1 MRSKGFG
8 TYPGP
13 MATNKTKPTEVSV
26 DAYIAGLPSD
36 RRMAEAVT
44 LKALFEEASGES
56 AVMWGPSIVGFG
68 QYHYKY
74 ESGREGDAAVAG
86 FSPRKGAISLYG
98 IYNSYDETLESLQ
111 ADLGPVTAGV
121 GCVYVKRLADI
132 DLAALQARVR
142 AAFQD

>member
-1 MRSKGFG
+1 
-8 TYPGP
+8 
-13 MATNKTKPTEVSV
+13 
-26 DAYIAGLPSD
+26 
-36 RRMAEAVT
+36 MAEAVT
-44 LKALFEEASGES
+44 RKALFEEASGES
-56 AVMWGPSIVGFG
+56 AVMWGPSMIGFG